1 MSIGFRHIVRIVGTD
16 SGGDE
21 KLVYA
26 LSGIRGLGINLAFAV
41 CRLAGVDPE
50 QRVGFLTDP
59 DIKRLEDVIHNPES
73 YHISP
78 WLLNKRRQLR
88 SGEDDHFVGSDLVL
102 SIKQDVEFL
111 KKSRCYRGWRH
122 SLGLKVRGQCTR
134 TTGRTGQTV
143 GVARKAAAAAAAA
156 AAQQSQSAA

>member
-1 MSIGFRHIVRIVGTD
+1 MSTGFRHIVRIVGTD

-41 CRLAGVDPE
+41 CRLAGVDAE

-59 DIKRLEDVIHNPES
+59 DIKRLEDVIRNPET
-73 YHISP
+73 YHISS

-88 SGEDDHFVGSDLVL
+88 SGDDDHFVGSDLVL

>member
-1 MSIGFRHIVRIVGTD
+1 MSTGFRHIVRIVGTD

-50 QRVGFLTDP
+50 QRVGFLSDP
-59 DIKRLEDVIHNPES
+59 DIKRLEDVIHNPET

-88 SGEDDHFVGSDLVL
+88 SGEDDNLVGSDLVL